1 MATTKKKSGPS
12 KYKVKPKSHFQ
23 DTLSLNLNHIVS
35 ELEAAKAN
43 NGGKIPYGGINKIV
57 QQMQPMLPWLTKT
70 LIQNQL
76 RKLNAGVLD
85 GQGYHGH
92 EDSLSSL
99 AGDSRWMTSQ
109 GTLSTLTYQES
120 ATTEDSSFS
129 DGNKSRNSTKGKE
142 EMEEAVSSL
151 KMRATMITTLTQQF

>member
-1 MATTKKKSGPS
+1 MATTTKKSRPS

-35 ELEAAKAN
+35 DLEAAKAN
-43 NGGKIPYGGINKIV
+43 NGGKIPYGGITKIV

-99 AGDSRWMTSQ
+99 AGGSRWMTSQ

-129 DGNKSRNSTKGKE
+129 ELHGSEQEQEFDEGKGSKRWRRQS
-142 EMEEAVSSL
+142 A
-151 KMRATMITTLTQQF
+151 R